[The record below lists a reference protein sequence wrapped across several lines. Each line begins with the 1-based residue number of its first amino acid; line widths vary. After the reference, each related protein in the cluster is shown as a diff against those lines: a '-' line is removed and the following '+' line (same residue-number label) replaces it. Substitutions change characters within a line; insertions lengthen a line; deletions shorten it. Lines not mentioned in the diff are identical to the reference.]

1 MLLVRWGR
9 LGRIIFLEA
18 PVACDLKAFP
28 RSRGLD
34 PQRGTLETVVVQ
46 FPESTN
52 ESGRGDGA
60 AEASSCLGP
69 SGPSVSSSG
78 SEFPKHRPPQ
88 LLAQLPGVTCTGRT
102 PSRGLHAASSSH
114 ILVVSGRGCGRDR
127 PLAPNGQ
134 LGVPWGRRPGLGLPS
149 SS

>member
-9 LGRIIFLEA
+9 LGWIIFLEA

-52 ESGRGDGA
+52 ESGRGDRA

-78 SEFPKHRPPQ
+78 SVFPKHLPPQ
-88 LLAQLPGVTCTGRT
+88 LLAQLLGVTCTGRT
-102 PSRGLHAASSSH
+102 PSRGPHAASSSH
-114 ILVVSGRGCGRDR
+114 IPVVSGRGRGRDR

>member
-52 ESGRGDGA
+52 ESGRGDRA

-78 SEFPKHRPPQ
+78 SEFPKHLPPPAPRSVTRCDVHGPDSVPRTARC
-88 LLAQLPGVTCTGRT
+88 LLLPHPGSQWTRT
-102 PSRGLHAASSSH
+102 WPGQAASS
-114 ILVVSGRGCGRDR
+114 
-127 PLAPNGQ
+127 
-134 LGVPWGRRPGLGLPS
+134 
-149 SS
+149 